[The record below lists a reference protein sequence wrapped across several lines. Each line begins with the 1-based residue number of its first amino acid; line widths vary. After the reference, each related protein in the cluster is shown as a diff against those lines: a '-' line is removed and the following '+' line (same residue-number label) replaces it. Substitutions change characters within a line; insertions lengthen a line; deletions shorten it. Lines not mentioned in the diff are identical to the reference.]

1 MAAGLLMIVMV
12 FLFVF
17 QEYYCYDVR
26 VLRQLSMVVDGM
38 VDYGADVAIVCR
50 DLKK

>member
-1 MAAGLLMIVMV
+1 MIVMV

-26 VLRQLSMVVDGM
+26 VLRQLSMVVD
-38 VDYGADVAIVCR
+38 YGADVAIVCR